1 MLTKRLSS
9 ARFDMKLYTATHG
22 CNWHPIVIKGAVVI
36 GVSGDVGIHVR
47 LSQ

>member
-36 GVSGDVGIHVR
+36 GGGSGDVGSHI
-47 LSQ
+47 